1 MGLGELR
8 EGLLALAVRT
18 GLQVMT
24 SIMEEDVTA
33 QCGPRGK
40 HDPQRVATR
49 HGHGAGTATLS
60 LVDGSRETPVASFEA
75 PARVLVDGSLVEIF
89 DAGPAPFTTRAYP
102 TATSGWIVRMSGAAA
117 VRAWRLGLPR

>member
-1 MGLGELR
+1 VGLGELR

-49 HGHGAGTATLS
+49 HGHGAGTATLGGRRLS
-60 LVDGSRETPVASFEA
+60 VERPRN
-75 PARVLVDGSLVEIF
+75 ARD
-89 DAGPAPFTTRAYP
+89 
-102 TATSGWIVRMSGAAA
+102 
-117 VRAWRLGLPR
+117 